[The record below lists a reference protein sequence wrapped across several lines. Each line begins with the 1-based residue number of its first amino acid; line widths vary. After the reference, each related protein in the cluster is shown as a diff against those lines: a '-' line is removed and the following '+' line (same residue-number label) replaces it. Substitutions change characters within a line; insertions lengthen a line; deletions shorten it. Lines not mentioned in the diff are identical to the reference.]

1 MWTFSEGW
9 AKPNVPNNQPLRCW
23 ARFALPNLLA
33 LFLIFAQ
40 AGALAHGVS
49 HLGFHDYDSTGG
61 DPVCE
66 QCLAFAP
73 MGAGASPSPPLW
85 QAPAVDFFIATPLE
99 RASTT
104 GFRPTYQSRAPPLC

>member
-1 MWTFSEGW
+1 M
-9 AKPNVPNNQPLRCW
+9 RY
-23 ARFALPNLLA
+23 ALKHLLLVV
-33 LFLIFAQ
+33 LFLLAQ

-49 HLGFHDYDSTGG
+49 HLGLHDYDAPGD

-85 QAPAVDFFIATPLE
+85 QAPAADFFIATPLE

-104 GFRPTYQSRAPPLC
+104 GFRPTYQSRAPPHC